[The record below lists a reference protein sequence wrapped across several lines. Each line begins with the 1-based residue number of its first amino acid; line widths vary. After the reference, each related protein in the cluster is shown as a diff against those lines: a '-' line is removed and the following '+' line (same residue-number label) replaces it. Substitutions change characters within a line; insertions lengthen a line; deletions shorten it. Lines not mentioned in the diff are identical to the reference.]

1 MGDVEIKSYMRY
13 QCIYYDPLAQED
25 MVIEI
30 VAKGLKEAY
39 LIAYL
44 ATKKRFNFDDLNIQ
58 YKSERLYSLDNCRE
72 IPDKDDMEKLNK
84 FWDEYY
90 GDDDDELNGLFSDEF
105 INQIIKDDD
114 GEIDMPLLDE
124 LIKGDQ
130 DDKTRTGGTV

>member
-1 MGDVEIKSYMRY
+1 MGDVEKKSYMRY

-25 MVIEI
+25 IVIEI

-44 ATKKRFNFDDLNIQ
+44 ATRKRFNFDDFNIQ

-72 IPDKDDMEKLNK
+72 IPNKDDMEKLNK

-90 GDDDDELNGLFSDEF
+90 ANNGYELNELFFDEF
-105 INQIIKDDD
+105 INQII
-114 GEIDMPLLDE
+114 E
-124 LIKGDQ
+124 GDQ
-130 DDKTRTGGTV
+130 DDKTRTGGTVR